1 MIGRDNQI
9 QQLKEALSSEKSS
22 FIAVTGRRRVG
33 KTYLIEEIYKKHLC
47 LTITG
52 IQGGDLKM
60 QMVNFS
66 QKIAEVSSMP
76 IVPNPKNWQEVFTLL
91 KTYLQSLST
100 KKKHVIFLDELPWI
114 NTVKSGFI
122 QLLAHFWNDYLS
134 KEKHFIL
141 VVCGSST
148 SWISQKIVND
158 KGGFHNRLTH
168 HIQLFPFTL
177 AETKQFLLS
186 KNIKLTNSSIVDI
199 YMVMGGIPFYLENI
213 NKGESATVCIER
225 MCFSDG
231 GILKNE
237 YDNLYKAIFEFPANH
252 ETIVSVL
259 ATTKT
264 GMTREEIIKKS
275 KVSEGGPYQ
284 RAMEELLISGFVVE
298 ETPFGKKK
306 RGSIYRLIDEYSVFY
321 HKFIKNN
328 RKYQTGI
335 WQILSNAQTYKIWS
349 GYAFESLCM
358 KHVNEIKKALGI
370 QNVYSE
376 TSSYRHEGSS
386 SEDGFQIDLI
396 IDRKDVAINLCECK
410 YYEANFEIT
419 KKYASQLSW
428 RKAAFR
434 AATNTKK
441 NIFTT
446 IISNHELKE
455 NEYSLDVVDVKITI
469 SDLM

>member
-9 QQLKEALSSEKSS
+9 KQLNEALSSSKSS

-47 LTITG
+47 LTVTG
-52 IQGGDLKM
+52 IQGGDLKT
-60 QMVNFS
+60 QIVNFT
-66 QKIAEVSSMP
+66 QKIIETSSLS
-76 IVPNPKNWQEVFTLL
+76 IDTTPKNWQEIFVLL
-91 KTYLQSLST
+91 KSYLQSLSS
-100 KKKHVIFLDELPWI
+100 KKKQVIFLDELPWI

-134 KEKHFIL
+134 KEQHFIL

-177 AETKQFLLS
+177 SETKQFLLS
-186 KNIKLTNSSIVDI
+186 KNIKLTDSSIVDI
-199 YMVMGGIPFYLENI
+199 YMAMGGIPFYLENI

-252 ETIVSVL
+252 EAIVSVL
-259 ATTKT
+259 ASTKT

-321 HKFIKNN
+321 HRFIKNN
-328 RKYQTGI
+328 RKYQAGI

-370 QNVYSE
+370 QNVYTE
-376 TSSYRHEGSS
+376 TSSYRHEGNAT
-386 SEDGFQIDLI
+386 EDGFQIDLI
-396 IDRKDVAINLCECK
+396 IDRKDMTINLCECK
-410 YYEANFEIT
+410 YYEATFEIT
-419 KKYASQLSW
+419 KKYASQLTW
-428 RKAAFR
+428 RKSAFR
-434 AATNTKK
+434 SATNTKK

-446 IISNHELKE
+446 IISNHAIKQ
-455 NEYSLDVVDVKITI
+455 NEYSLEAIDVSIDL
-469 SDLM
+469 SDIM